1 MTQQLKFNLTSDL
14 AGTVY
19 ALAILGSQTGVP
31 TVAEVIAQ
39 ANFTN
44 GTVLAT
50 GIKAVTAATSTVVYL
65 NQVGSL
71 TNAAHKVYYV
81 VVGSSSVSEVKLATL
96 TLDGSA
102 LSASASLDGGATGAV
117 LSITATAAAQNSS
130 TKYAFAVVSA
140 TEATKLGTI
149 IGGRTTLLDLQNNLG
164 ITFTL
169 TGSSGTSTAITA
181 PATAGSRILIVIG
194 MTSADVIVAWKENSA
209 VTVTAE

>member
-65 NQVGSL
+65 NKVGSGL

-102 LSASASLDGGATGAV
+102 LSASASLDGGATGASG
-117 LSITATAAAQNSS
+117 SITATAAAQNAS

-169 TGSSGTSTAITA
+169 TGSDGTSTAITA
-181 PATAGSRILIVIG
+181 TATAGSRILIVIG

-209 VTVTAE
+209 VTVS